1 MSVAQ
6 LIKST
11 GMVTTVTIPK
21 KDSLPVMQAAVGGL
35 IEYVYIRYNR
45 KKTIMVVNEEGRLI
59 GLPINP
65 IASLIAG
72 QTIVGD
78 VLLLAKSM

>member
-1 MSVAQ
+1 VSVAQ

-72 QTIVGD
+72 QPIVGD
-78 VLLLAKSM
+78 VLLLTKSM